1 MSKTKFPHPSAPTI
15 AKTGGTSRPP
25 TAPTSPT
32 NSRHQSCMLVSKASP
47 RAPYPGRSSGK
58 NASGGSAQRRHP
70 PVGGGKS
77 IAAVVALSNS
87 VGGSDSEDDEL
98 DEEHVDQKFVLEPVA
113 SKRRAGK
120 GGRRAAAGRRP
131 SHTLLD
137 DSEDL
142 CDFPRGG
149 INGPRPIFCV
159 CRQGN
164 LSEEGMLECTDCKE
178 LFHGSC
184 VGVSP
189 HTIRSALP
197 PYVCESCIQLDP
209 RRKRIPGTVLG
220 IGSHIA
226 HPSAV
231 SALASQMTSS
241 AGDDDSDDHRVAS
254 LPAQSQA
261 ALAAFMS
268 AGEAMDD
275 DDICPICEDE
285 CTCRNSRPEASVS
298 GAVYGVSS
306 GNTGNDNANDNGD
319 GDGPPMP
326 LFSQIALIDSHP
338 PLQPT
343 KKRESASRKA
353 TKKSDTRASKAATK
367 ARQKPR
373 AKKGKGSEKTLIS
386 HMVEEIGVDGGEYEL
401 FGSADHMADATTQ
414 IDGVRAGTANSDNS
428 SSDDEYEFIDSQFAP
443 AAPAS
448 RSNAPLL
455 PRESKVAA
463 QSAIEM
469 TLASPPLAA
478 LSGSQTQLGAKP
490 KAKAQTKSKSGTKAK
505 PNAKSKTTTTA
516 TNKRGRPPKTAA
528 SAGAGNDSKQKKK
541 QGPASANVEPLVY
554 EVNAAVIRGRD
565 RRPSIPK
572 RGMSP
577 IRAPSEALSGEDDE
591 FINIT
596 DFTSDTSAGYPSET
610 EFDLPSTQGEDA
622 PPLASWSDAGS
633 NLLADEEDDDAIEKS
648 EEAYLIQMHENDL
661 SSSSLSDIDEE
672 RMAGFHSS
680 RIRAHDIDSGE
691 ESDSESNDGE
701 IAGVVRSR
709 RRKATSRK
717 QRVIEYCDFDNI
729 SDVDSLSDIGSIGS
743 LASDDESETDQ
754 ELTFRQARTADE
766 RALAEYVGS
775 SDERE
780 DALLNMHLEQLR
792 TVRNVLPDCPSSPL
806 FDAEASGSDALSDVE
821 MEIAF
826 TYHSDINSDDSKDLS
841 DDLMEGWGTDARRRW
856 EADSDS
862 SSDSSLSE
870 SKIDRLRL
878 KGDEDDNHSDLYSS
892 DSYDEFYTRSAFLD
906 MNSDDDDVALEDAL
920 YPPGMDLDSASLALG
935 VALSMEQQ
943 GYSKE
948 DAAAAAAVA
957 AAAYPGANAS
967 EGEGSASVLGNP
979 SSTTTITASMN
990 ANGEADPIDGIVSI
1004 KSSSKTAGA
1013 TRMATGTHTPFFP
1026 SGWRAAAAAAAYLDN
1041 QNQPALPYV
1050 LPKDLNEARSPTIAL
1065 AAASAAEAQAEVDA
1079 MVAAVVGSEAGF
1091 TDRSAHALNGEVHD
1105 PSTPGLAIGT
1115 DYTESPQVLG
1125 GISAATTATA
1135 VAPEQVSAKHAK
1147 EDTESNYNE
1156 DTKDLAAS
1164 KINLQPQSA
1173 SVTSFTSQLRNSS
1186 FYKPLSSIC
1195 SPIRRAASSSAVSQ
1209 HPLKVNVLD
1218 EGSQDAQQS
1227 VKAISTD
1234 IQQERFVEPAHSANS
1249 GFIPGAP
1256 LVSLAEVNAALSVLA
1271 ENSTPGS
1278 PVEYS
1283 LPFGIDS
1290 GIDGSS
1296 KSNILKRKMSDNSIA
1311 AGSIGDDKRVRG
1323 DISFVG
1329 SPVATDVDI
1338 GDGFAPID
1346 MSMLLATSSDSCS
1359 AVSSIPAAIACPGTP
1374 QRANPMLA
1382 MGAGTPIRGSMGPL
1396 GDGHETESD
1405 MEDWLMTMDQLV
1417 DTDALMIK
1425 SPPPTPAEGL
1435 VADLGPEISRQLS
1448 SIGVL
1453 GSRRSDS
1460 VSSNGGGIDMLSRW
1474 DRIPVNIF
1482 RRSRALASNNRRGIM
1497 VSQDDMMGTMSSLAL
1512 TAIKSSRQRRALVNT
1527 TLLAQ
1532 HTLPAEAAL
1541 QQQAFKHAMR
1551 SSSNN
1556 SSSSRRA
1563 SQMHRMSSLAMMAP
1577 PPPPPTPL
1585 SQIAGSTQKQAL
1597 AEITVS
1603 TAKEGATHKK
1613 SNASFAPEPAPD
1625 TGSGASAAGFS
1636 SGGKASAFSPV
1647 NSLSDL
1653 QDGPHHHRQLSF
1665 SGNAISD
1672 AESDSRL
1679 RNTPGQQSDH
1689 LKLDDM
1695 LSRSDQMQPQSAGG
1709 NAAHKLES
1717 QMHSVDPVG
1726 SIGHCLENAQ
1736 ASVASDTQMSGVDN
1750 GSDSEYAFGW
1760 LEDEEDLA
1768 LFAMPGMQAADVS
1781 GSSFQEPPSLTMMLA
1796 SAAPMLMPYRT
1807 KSGNGGDA
1815 GSDTHI

>member
-1 MSKTKFPHPSAPTI
+1 
-15 AKTGGTSRPP
+15 
-25 TAPTSPT
+25 
-32 NSRHQSCMLVSKASP
+32 
-47 RAPYPGRSSGK
+47 
-58 NASGGSAQRRHP
+58 
-70 PVGGGKS
+70 
-77 IAAVVALSNS
+77 
-87 VGGSDSEDDEL
+87 
-98 DEEHVDQKFVLEPVA
+98 
-113 SKRRAGK
+113 
-120 GGRRAAAGRRP
+120 
-131 SHTLLD
+131 
-137 DSEDL
+137 
-142 CDFPRGG
+142 
-149 INGPRPIFCV
+149 
-159 CRQGN
+159 
-164 LSEEGMLECTDCKE
+164 
-178 LFHGSC
+178 
-184 VGVSP
+184 
-189 HTIRSALP
+189 
-197 PYVCESCIQLDP
+197 
-209 RRKRIPGTVLG
+209 
-220 IGSHIA
+220 
-226 HPSAV
+226 
-231 SALASQMTSS
+231 
-241 AGDDDSDDHRVAS
+241 
-254 LPAQSQA
+254 
-261 ALAAFMS
+261 

-386 HMVEEIGVDGGEYEL
+386 HMVEEISVDGGEYEL

-414 IDGVRAGTANSDNS
+414 IDGVRAGAANSGNS

-448 RSNAPLL
+448 RSNASLL

-478 LSGSQTQLGAKP
+478 LSGGSQTQLGAKP

-505 PNAKSKTTTTA
+505 PNAKSKTTATA

-717 QRVIEYCDFDNI
+717 QRVVEYCNFDNV

-967 EGEGSASVLGNP
+967 EGEGSANVLGNP

-1079 MVAAVVGSEAGF
+1079 MVAAV
-1091 TDRSAHALNGEVHD
+1091 
-1105 PSTPGLAIGT
+1105 
-1115 DYTESPQVLG
+1115 
-1125 GISAATTATA
+1125 
-1135 VAPEQVSAKHAK
+1135 
-1147 EDTESNYNE
+1147 
-1156 DTKDLAAS
+1156 
-1164 KINLQPQSA
+1164 
-1173 SVTSFTSQLRNSS
+1173 
-1186 FYKPLSSIC
+1186 
-1195 SPIRRAASSSAVSQ
+1195 
-1209 HPLKVNVLD
+1209 
-1218 EGSQDAQQS
+1218 DAQQS

-1234 IQQERFVEPAHSANS
+1234 IQQELFVEPAHSANN

-1256 LVSLAEVNAALSVLA
+1256 LVSLAEVNAALNVLA

-1296 KSNILKRKMSDNSIA
+1296 NSNTLKRKMSDNSIA

-1323 DISFVG
+1323 DISFAG
-1329 SPVATDVDI
+1329 SPVATDIDI
-1338 GDGFAPID
+1338 GSGFAPID

-1359 AVSSIPAAIACPGTP
+1359 AVSSIPAGIACPRTP

-1460 VSSNGGGIDMLSRW
+1460 ASSNGGGVDMLSRW

-1532 HTLPAEAAL
+1532 HTLPVEAAL

-1551 SSSNN
+1551 SSSNSSSNNN
-1556 SSSSRRA
+1556 SSSSRR
-1563 SQMHRMSSLAMMAP
+1563 SSRMHRMSSLAMMAP

-1585 SQIAGSTQKQAL
+1585 SQIAGSAQKQAL
-1597 AEITVS
+1597 AETAVS
-1603 TAKEGATHKK
+1603 ATKDGAIQKK
-1613 SNASFAPEPAPD
+1613 NSTSFAAEPAPD

-1665 SGNAISD
+1665 SGNVISD

-1679 RNTPGQQSDH
+1679 QSTPGQQSDH

-1695 LSRSDQMQPQSAGG
+1695 LSRSGQMQSQSAGG

-1726 SIGHCLENAQ
+1726 SSGHCLENAQ

-1750 GSDSEYAFGW
+1750 GSDSDEYAFGW